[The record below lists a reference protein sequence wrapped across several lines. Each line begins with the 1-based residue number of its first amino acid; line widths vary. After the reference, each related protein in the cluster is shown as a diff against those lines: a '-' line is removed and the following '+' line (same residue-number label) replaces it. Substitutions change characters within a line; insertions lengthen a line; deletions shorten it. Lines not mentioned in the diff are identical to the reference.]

1 MQKMELV
8 STKMRKNKSGVTV
21 LVKTV
26 LDNFRIMFPPFYIV
40 IKITNFKIV
49 TIFS

>member
-8 STKMRKNKSGVTV
+8 SVNSDGKNESGVTV

-26 LDNFRIMFPPFYIV
+26 LDNFRILFPPFYIV
-40 IKITNFKIV
+40 IKIYIT
-49 TIFS
+49 